1 METIMGVGFWKNK
14 ETKTKDNIGEY
25 DLTQEPNFKFT
36 NDVVSYLIEVPTRT
50 LESAMAEYGK
60 SKEELEEILYMGFLA
75 NGISD
80 KFKFTW
86 NVKDAIDSGALDKV
100 GAFSS
105 RVRDLLI
112 ERIEYKNAVVNSLNK
127 ELKNNERG

>member
-1 METIMGVGFWKNK
+1 MGVGFWKNK

-100 GAFSS
+100 GDFSS

>member
-1 METIMGVGFWKNK
+1 MGVGFWKNK
-14 ETKTKDNIGEY
+14 EIKNEDKEEY

-36 NDVVSYLIEVPTRT
+36 NDVITYLIELPTRT

-86 NVKDAIDSGALDKV
+86 NIKDAIDSGALDKV

-105 RVRDLLI
+105 KVRNLLM
-112 ERIEYKNAVVNSLNK
+112 ERIEYKNIVVNSLKK
-127 ELKNNERG
+127 ELKSKDING

>member
-1 METIMGVGFWKNK
+1 MGVGFWKNK

-36 NDVVSYLIEVPTRT
+36 NDLVSYLIEVPTRT
-50 LESAMAEYGK
+50 LERAMAEYGK

-127 ELKNNERG
+127 ELKNNVRG